1 MPTAKKNKSR
11 SHTHSRRGRF
21 IVLDGPDG
29 AGKST
34 QVQLLAEQ
42 LARRGIHTLSLREPG
57 GTTAGEV
64 IRSLLL
70 ERRQDRLTPVAETF
84 LFEAAR
90 AQLVTEVIHPAL
102 ASGTWVICDRFTLS
116 TLVYQGNAGGVD
128 PKAIEQMSRLATG
141 GLRPDLYLVLWVD
154 AVMGIAR
161 RESRQADRMEAKGRQ
176 FIEAVSKAYK
186 KFASGRRAGYAFVQA
201 GGLVEDV
208 RSRIWAHVEK
218 LL

>member
-1 MPTAKKNKSR
+1 MTVLKRAARRSR
-11 SHTHSRRGRF
+11 GCF

-34 QVQLLAEQ
+34 QVQLLTEQ
-42 LARRGIHTLSLREPG
+42 LAKRGVATLALREPG

-90 AQLVTEVIHPAL
+90 AQLVEEVIRPSLRA
-102 ASGTWVICDRFTLS
+102 GTWVICDRFTLS
-116 TLVYQGNAGGVD
+116 TLVYQGYAGGVD
-128 PKAIEQMSRLATG
+128 LKDIEHMSRVATG
-141 GLRPDLYLVLWVD
+141 GLQPDLYIVLWVN
-154 AVMGIAR
+154 AATGIAR
-161 RESRQADRMEAKGRQ
+161 RQSRQADRMEAKGDAFIRKVSAAYRKLARQ
-176 FIEAVSKAYK
+176 RHRKL
-186 KFASGRRAGYAFVQA
+186 AFVEA
-201 GGLVEDV
+201 DGLVEKV
-208 RSRIWAHVEK
+208 RARVWQEVEQ